1 MRTREAKAMR
11 VYFFL
16 AVSAL
21 LAGCD
26 AFRMETDVPEAQIA
40 SPPECVLYVRKAYVE
55 ESPSFSGTFTKEY
68 SGDILAW
75 NNEASQ
81 SSFRSLKEKK
91 YLYCSVSLLKSSDY
105 LPSLNAL
112 NEKGRTMFPAL
123 FAETP
128 EGGIPAEATVSLDS
142 IQMKDLL
149 TQHFIGASHGM
160 GEKLNYTLRFAVE
173 DVAFQKHELFQAG
186 FTIQHQVSL
195 SSASMSTKVFPDL
208 KGEAEESYHCPFFFP
223 FVRDDSE
230 EYREFLETAILN
242 LIVRKLNEPGI
253 SEQVK
258 MFWRQRKTAMLS
270 TWERCAAA
278 SGSRSSW
285 SRRRSPASVPGSPD
299 SDIRN
304 LTFRIK

>member
-1 MRTREAKAMR
+1 MR

-16 AVSAL
+16 AVSVL

-26 AFRMETDVPEAQIA
+26 AFRMETDVPEAQMVYPAKCI
-40 SPPECVLYVRKAYVE
+40 LYVRKAYVE
-55 ESPSFSGTFTKEY
+55 ESPSFQGTFAKEY
-68 SGDILAW
+68 SGDMLAW
-75 NNEASQ
+75 NNETSQ

-91 YLYCSVSLLKSSDY
+91 YLYCFVSLLKSSDY

-112 NEKGRTMFPAL
+112 NEKGRAMFPAL

-128 EGGIPAEATVSLDS
+128 EGGIPAEAAVSLDS
-142 IQMKDLL
+142 IQMKDFL
-149 TQHFIGASHGM
+149 TQHFISASHGM
-160 GEKLNYTLRFAVE
+160 GEKLNYTLRFTVE

-186 FTIQHQVSL
+186 FTIQYQASL

-208 KGEAEESYHCPFFFP
+208 KGVAEESYHCPFFFP
-223 FVRDDSE
+223 FVRDNSE

-258 MFWRQRKTAMLS
+258 MLWQQRQAAMLS
-270 TWERCAAA
+270 TWERCATA
-278 SGSRSSW
+278 SGSRCRW
-285 SRRRSPASVPGSPD
+285 SRRSFPASVPGSPNR
-299 SDIRN
+299 DIWN
-304 LTFRIK
+304 LAFRIK